1 MTFTRVLTNVINK
14 CYSRIGTLVGIKHSY
29 WLKKSHDL
37 ERPIR
42 RLYFRYAAI
51 NFVYDINS
59 CQLLK
64 NIFLQYE
71 SQKSFES

>member
-1 MTFTRVLTNVINK
+1 MTFTRVLTDVINK
-14 CYSRIGTLVGIKHSY
+14 FYSRIGTLC
-29 WLKKSHDL
+29 
-37 ERPIR
+37 
-42 RLYFRYAAI
+42 FRYAAI